1 MISTR
6 PAAEETRFFELLPL
20 LCLGR
25 LSQSAMRAL
34 ARASLFAALAALFAS
49 APLASSVWTEESEIR
64 GGRYASPDGVPAW
77 HPGYPFLAG
86 VAPNEASLHV
96 ALTAAA
102 KVCWAIVEV
111 PDAST
116 GLVVRVPTADALV
129 AGTYALDAAYADA
142 NAAGSDATS
151 SSYSNATTRDDRHR
165 AYGAVA
171 YHSAA
176 IRRRRDRKI
185 RLTSLKPRHAYRVF
199 VSALPFDDESAAPS
213 PLPLAALS
221 LETHPPAFDAA
232 KTRVLCRD
240 AYGEGARDRE
250 AERFQAWVEEAR
262 ETPLKSAEIRAE
274 EARVNGLFAECRVAD
289 ERDETTFY
297 DGGGED
303 VPRFDNRVGL
313 NRDVM

>member
-1 MISTR
+1 MIPTR
-6 PAAEETRFFELLPL
+6 QPRRR
-20 LCLGR
+20 LGSSSCYHCCASVVSR
-25 LSQSAMRAL
+25 RARCAL
-34 ARASLFAALAALFAS
+34 ARAS
-49 APLASSVWTEESEIR
+49 SSRRSRRSSRPPPGVFR
-64 GGRYASPDGVPAW
+64 LDGGERDSRRPVRLPDGAPACI
-77 HPGYPFLAG
+77 GYPFLAG

-142 NAAGSDATS
+142 NADGSDATS

-176 IRRRRDRKI
+176 IRRRRED
-185 RLTSLKPRHAYRVF
+185 PPPVDRHAYRVF
-199 VSALPFDDESAAPS
+199 VSALPFDDESATPS
-213 PLPLAALS
+213 PLLLVALS

-232 KTRVLCRD
+232 KTGSCAATRTAGRQGPRGRAVPGVGR
-240 AYGEGARDRE
+240 GGARDA
-250 AERFQAWVEEAR
+250 AEG
-262 ETPLKSAEIRAE
+262 AEIRAE
-274 EARVNGLFAECRVAD
+274 SAGRAGCRGVSRRRREDGRVLRRRRRGRAKVRQ
-289 ERDETTFY
+289 
-297 DGGGED
+297 
-303 VPRFDNRVGL
+303 PRRTQH
-313 NRDVM
+313 DVM

>member
-1 MISTR
+1 
-6 PAAEETRFFELLPL
+6 
-20 LCLGR
+20 
-25 LSQSAMRAL
+25 MRAL

-64 GGRYASPDGVPAW
+64 GGRYASPDGAPAW

-221 LETHPPAFDAA
+221 LETHPPRSTRRRRGSCAA
-232 KTRVLCRD
+232 TRT
-240 AYGEGARDRE
+240 AR
-250 AERFQAWVEEAR
+250 APGTAR
-262 ETPLKSAEIRAE
+262 RSGSRRGSRRRA
-274 EARVNGLFAECRVAD
+274 RR
-289 ERDETTFY
+289 R
-297 DGGGED
+297 
-303 VPRFDNRVGL
+303 
-313 NRDVM
+313 